1 MDSSIIARR
10 YALSL
15 LKYVAFTGGGERVC
29 DDIMRLEEA
38 LGSIK
43 EFSLMVDAPEGVSA
57 ERKVSLFNAALRH
70 GSLAPETER
79 FIRLVIRQER
89 IGLIRLMFHDF
100 IELYR
105 REQKLV
111 YGHLKSVVPPTEQLL
126 EYLRDKVYEATGC
139 KAVITTETDPSLIGG
154 FVFETDDYM
163 MDASV
168 RTALEDIRRTYI
180 DNNRRIV

>member
-1 MDSSIIARR
+1 MDSSIIAKR

-15 LKYVAFTGGGERVC
+15 LKYVISTGGGERVC
-29 DDIMRLEEA
+29 DDIIRLEEA
-38 LGSIK
+38 LGSVK

-57 ERKVSLFNAALRH
+57 ERKVELFRAALRH

-79 FIRLVIRQER
+79 FIRLVIREER
-89 IGLIRLMFHDF
+89 IGLIRLMFRDF
-100 IELYR
+100 INLYNR
-105 REQKLV
+105 HQKVV

-126 EYLRDKVYEATGC
+126 EYLKAKVLEATGC
-139 KAVITTETDPSLIGG
+139 NAIITTETDPDLIGG

-168 RTALEDIRRTYI
+168 RTALDDIRRTYI

>member
-15 LKYVAFTGGGERVC
+15 LKYVTCTGGGERVC
-29 DDIMRLEEA
+29 DDIMRLQDS
-38 LGSIK
+38 LSSIK
-43 EFSLMVDAPEGVSA
+43 DFALMVDAPEGVSA
-57 ERKVSLFNAALRH
+57 ERKISLFRAAVRS
-70 GSLAPETER
+70 GALAPETER
-79 FIRLVIRQER
+79 FIRLVIKQER

-100 IELYR
+100 IELYHR
-105 REQKLV
+105 QQKLV

-126 EYLRDKVYEATGC
+126 DYLRDKVYEATGC
-139 KAVITTETDPSLIGG
+139 KAIISTETDPDLIGG